1 MKTKY
6 LRMVIPVLTSAA
18 LLCSYGATDSVYT
31 EVTAVPAQAAASAVI
46 QGKNVTMSVEGNAG
60 SEEGSNV
67 SEDTL
72 NNIFIEEEASITDDE
87 RASSDYK
94 VEDIKEKKM
103 YALSDCYIR
112 KGPSVLYDTA
122 GNLLKNDKVT
132 VNGKV
137 TYKDKVWYRLKTK
150 DNTEKYVVGSLLAY
164 VQKYKVKDI
173 KARVMYAKSDC
184 NIRKGPSTAY
194 KKVGTLKK
202 GKKVTVNGKVTYKGK
217 TWYRLKTKNG
227 AEKYVASSLLTST
240 KPSSNKNK
248 DKDTSSGG
256 GKKDKDKNNNSSGGG
271 TKPSVPV
278 QDNGDTVDYVPGD
291 LSEGDTSGWIVE

>member
-6 LRMVIPVLTSAA
+6 LRIALPVLTIAA
-18 LLCSYGATDSVYT
+18 LLCSCGATDSVYA
-31 EVTAVPAQAAASAVI
+31 EVTAASAQAGSAVI
-46 QGKNVTMSVEGNAG
+46 QGKNVIMSVEGNG
-60 SEEGSNV
+60 DGLDGPGV

-72 NNIFIEEEASITDDE
+72 NNVWIEEESSITDE
-87 RASSDYK
+87 EKASSDYK

-103 YALSDCYIR
+103 YALADCYIR
-112 KGPSVLYDTA
+112 KGPSISYETA
-122 GNLLKNDKVT
+122 GNLTKDEKVT

-164 VQKYKVKDI
+164 IQKYKVKAI
-173 KARVMYAKSDC
+173 KAKVMYAKSDC

-227 AEKYVASSLLTST
+227 TEKYVASSLLTT
-240 KPSSNKNK
+240 KKDSSNSSKNTN
-248 DKDTSSGG
+248 TS
-256 GKKDKDKNNNSSGGG
+256 KKDKVTDPND
-271 TKPSVPV
+271 VPAEFIAPE
-278 QDNGDTVDYVPGD
+278 DDYSDGNYPEGAED
-291 LSEGDTSGWIVE
+291 LVWE